1 MRILHLIHA
10 TTFGGVEAAAE
21 HLRRAL
27 GSGRPDAAAQG
38 TVEQGAAAQG
48 TVEHGNAAHE
58 DISYTVAALAGA
70 PAGQQAVE
78 ADIAGEGVNS
88 PRAALR
94 LLREVRRT
102 RPDVLVTSLWRVVAL
117 GPLARRLSPGTRWVA
132 WVHLSQYTNA
142 ADRAVHQWALPRADL
157 ILCDSDASYE
167 AIVRPALARAGAAVP
182 LRIVR
187 PESTPLVAD
196 GPGRTA
202 PASDEPLRLVFWG
215 RMARQKRLDLVIELA
230 DEIGRRR
237 EAGVE
242 LLIAGPDDGER
253 EALEARAAAGP
264 GTEITFSGP
273 LDRDGVAAAAS
284 WAHMYVQLSDFE
296 GFAMAAHE
304 ALAAGMVCVLTPVG
318 DLAVDVT
325 DGVDA
330 ILHAGDVPATADR
343 AIALAADPAAFDS
356 LGRAA
361 RSTATSTFA
370 DDFAAACRDAVR
382 GTGGGEA

>member
-27 GSGRPDAAAQG
+27 GTGRPALPGSGKGGPAVHAD
-38 TVEQGAAAQG
+38 VE
-48 TVEHGNAAHE
+48 
-58 DISYTVAALAGA
+58 YTVTALAGA
-70 PAGQQAVE
+70 PEGQQAVE

-117 GPLARRLSPGTRWVA
+117 GPLARRLSPTTRWVA

-142 ADRAVHQWALPRADL
+142 ADRIVHQWALPRADL
-157 ILCDSDASYE
+157 VLCDSEASYE

-182 LRIVR
+182 MRIVR
-187 PESTPLVAD
+187 PESTPLVAE

-202 PASDEPLRLVFWG
+202 PAEDEPLRLVFWG
-215 RMARQKRLDLVIELA
+215 RMARQKRLDLVLELA
-230 DEIGRRR
+230 DELGRRR
-237 EAGVE
+237 PGGVE

-253 EALEARAAAGP
+253 EALEARAASVGP
-264 GTEITFSGP
+264 GASVTFSGP
-273 LDRDGVAAAAS
+273 LDREGVTAAAS
-284 WAHMYVQLSDFE
+284 SAHVFVQLSDFE

-318 DLAVDVT
+318 DLAADVH

-330 ILHAGDVPATADR
+330 IVHAGDVPATADR
-343 AIALAADPAAFDS
+343 LIALASDPAAFDA

-370 DDFAAACRDAVR
+370 DDFVAACRSAASDA
-382 GTGGGEA
+382 GADAS

>member
-27 GSGRPDAAAQG
+27 GSGRPDDAAQG
-38 TVEQGAAAQG
+38 
-48 TVEHGNAAHE
+48 AAHA
-58 DISYTVAALAGA
+58 DVSYTVAALAGA

-157 ILCDSDASYE
+157 VLCDSDASYE

-202 PASDEPLRLVFWG
+202 PAADEPLRLVFWG

-230 DEIGRRR
+230 DEIGRHR

-253 EALEARAAAGP
+253 EALEALAAAVGP
-264 GTEITFSGP
+264 RTAVTFSGP

-284 WAHMYVQLSDFE
+284 TAHMYVQLSDFE

-318 DLAVDVT
+318 DLAADVA

-330 ILHAGDVPATADR
+330 IVHAGDVPATAQR
-343 AIALAADPAAFDS
+343 VIALAADPAAFDA

-370 DDFAAACRDAVR
+370 DDFVSACRDAVR
-382 GTGGGEA
+382 GTGGGAA